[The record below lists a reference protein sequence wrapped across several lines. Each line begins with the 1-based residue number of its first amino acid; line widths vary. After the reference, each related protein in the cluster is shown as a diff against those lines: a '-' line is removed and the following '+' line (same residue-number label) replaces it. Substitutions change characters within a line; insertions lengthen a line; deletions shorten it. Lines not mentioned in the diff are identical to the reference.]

1 MSPETLLLLSVFVPL
16 VVAII
21 APFIGGILQQ
31 RTGWL
36 LAFAFSPGIGL
47 FTLTPNAKRSDPVEV
62 VLPWVPGIDL
72 ELAFR
77 ADGFSLVLALLISTI
92 GFLILIYSASYL
104 RSGERHGRFYAYMLL
119 FGTSMLGLVLADNL
133 VALLVFWELT
143 SISSLL
149 LIGFCGARQ
158 PSQD

>member
-77 ADGFSLVLALLISTI
+77 ADGFSLVLALLISTTEQQ
-92 GFLILIYSASYL
+92 FWDCSYTFRAILA
-104 RSGERHGRFYAYMLL
+104 
-119 FGTSMLGLVLADNL
+119 
-133 VALLVFWELT
+133 
-143 SISSLL
+143 
-149 LIGFCGARQ
+149 CG
-158 PSQD
+158 